1 MIQNISR
8 QILLVEDSPSDAHLA
23 MRAFSKSTFPST
35 VNHAKDGA
43 DALAMLRREGDSH
56 ECPRPDLIFL
66 DLNMPRVNGRQVLNE
81 IRVDPEQK
89 LKLKLKLIPIV
100 VLSTSTD
107 NADILG
113 AYRLGTNSYVVKPV
127 DLNEFFRV
135 IEAVQNYWFKF
146 CALPVPQ
153 N

>member
-1 MIQNISR
+1 
-8 QILLVEDSPSDAHLA
+8 
-23 MRAFSKSTFPST
+23 
-35 VNHAKDGA
+35 
-43 DALAMLRREGDSH
+43 MLRREGDFH
-56 ECPRPDLIFL
+56 ECPRPDLIFM

-81 IRVDPEQK
+81 ISVDPE
-89 LKLKLKLIPIV
+89 LIPIV
-100 VLSTSTD
+100 VLSTSTN

-113 AYRLGTNSYVVKPV
+113 AYRLGTNSYVVNPV

-146 CALPVPQ
+146 FALPVPQ

>member
-1 MIQNISR
+1 MIQNNSR

-23 MRAFSKSTFPST
+23 MRAFSQSTVVST

-43 DALAMLRREGDSH
+43 EALAMLRREGDFH

-66 DLNMPRVNGRQVLNE
+66 DLNMPRVNGRQVLE
-81 IRVDPEQK
+81 ELRVDPE
-89 LKLKLKLIPIV
+89 LKLIPIV

-107 NADILG
+107 DADILD
-113 AYRLGTNSYVVKPV
+113 AYQLGTNSYVVKPV

-146 CALPVPQ
+146 CALPVSQ

>member
-23 MRAFSKSTFPST
+23 MRAFAQSTFAST
-35 VNHAKDGA
+35 VNHAKDGSE
-43 DALAMLRREGDSH
+43 ALAMLRREGTFH

-66 DLNMPRVNGRQVLNE
+66 DLNMPRVNGKQVLDE
-81 IRVDPEQK
+81 LRVDPD
-89 LKLKLKLIPIV
+89 LSLIPIV

-107 NADILG
+107 DTDVRD

-127 DLNEFFRV
+127 DLNEFFRA
-135 IEAVQNYWFKF
+135 IEAVQSYWFQL
-146 CALPVPQ
+146 CALPASQ

>member
-1 MIQNISR
+1 MIQNNSR

-23 MRAFSKSTFPST
+23 LRAFSQCTIAST

-43 DALAMLRREGDSH
+43 EALAMLRREGDFH

-66 DLNMPRVNGRQVLNE
+66 DLNMPRVNGRQVLDE
-81 IRVDPEQK
+81 LRVDPE
-89 LKLKLKLIPIV
+89 LMLIPIV

-107 NADILG
+107 DADVLD
-113 AYRLGTNSYVVKPV
+113 AYRLGSNSYVVKPV

-135 IEAVQNYWFKF
+135 IEAVQNYWFKV
-146 CALPVPQ
+146 CALPASQ

>member
-1 MIQNISR
+1 MIQKNSR
-8 QILLVEDSPSDAHLA
+8 QILLVEDSPTDAHLA
-23 MRAFSKSTFPST
+23 MRAFSQSTYEST
-35 VNHAKDGA
+35 VSHAKDGSE
-43 DALAMLRREGDSH
+43 ALAMLRREGSFH

-66 DLNMPRVNGRQVLNE
+66 DLNMPRVNGRQVLDE
-81 IRVDPEQK
+81 LRVDPD
-89 LKLKLKLIPIV
+89 LGLIPIV

-107 NADILG
+107 DADVVD

-135 IEAVQNYWFKF
+135 IEAVQGYWFDF
-146 CALPVPQ
+146 CALPVSQ